1 MLARQYRD
9 RLSSIYNY
17 RLRLRAVVVSVV
29 ALTFILIAKILYLQV
44 VNADFYKV
52 RAENNRINV
61 LPILPVRGQIL
72 DRYGRVLSE
81 NQPAYALELKVGAD
95 PDSSRVIES
104 LREIVFISDH
114 DQERVETELKQAS
127 KFSSLV
133 IKDRLSEDEASLF
146 TSHAYR
152 FPELQLTAQP
162 YRRYPYGL
170 VTSHVIGHLGR
181 VNQRDLLDL
190 EDSGSRS
197 NYVRKDWIGKRG
209 VEQYYEKRLRGGL
222 GYNYVEV
229 NSKGKEIRIVNQRSP
244 LRGEN
249 VVLTI
254 DIDLQKVAYE
264 SLGDRRGAVVAID
277 PNNGEILSYVSKP
290 GYDPDLFIGGMNAEQ
305 WREIQGSADRP
316 LLDRV
321 TRGLYPPGS
330 TLKPFLGL
338 AALEDKLRTPSWKMS
353 DPGFFS
359 LSGGQYRFRDWK
371 KEGHGQ
377 VDLHKAIAQSCDT
390 YFYQLADDMGI
401 DELNQWLL
409 RFGFG
414 KKTGIDLSRE
424 YSGIAPSRSWK
435 KKRFGTSWYRGD
447 TISVGIG
454 QGYNLVT
461 PLQLAVATAALA
473 NGGTVHQPTLTKRDQ
488 LQTETVDGLFN
499 HGYTVRFS
507 DNNRKIVHEAL
518 KAVMKPGGTAV
529 QAAQGATYEIA
540 GKTGTAQVFGLDGEE
555 YNEDEIA
562 ERLRDHALFIAYAPA
577 DKPQLAVAVIVEN
590 GGHGGSAAAPVAR
603 QLFDQYLLNN
613 PVMTAERFE
622 ISR

>member
-1 MLARQYRD
+1 
-9 RLSSIYNY
+9 
-17 RLRLRAVVVSVV
+17 
-29 ALTFILIAKILYLQV
+29 
-44 VNADFYKV
+44 
-52 RAENNRINV
+52 
-61 LPILPVRGQIL
+61 
-72 DRYGRVLSE
+72 
-81 NQPAYALELKVGAD
+81 
-95 PDSSRVIES
+95 
-104 LREIVFISDH
+104 
-114 DQERVETELKQAS
+114 
-127 KFSSLV
+127 
-133 IKDRLSEDEASLF
+133 
-146 TSHAYR
+146 
-152 FPELQLTAQP
+152 
-162 YRRYPYGL
+162 
-170 VTSHVIGHLGR
+170 
-181 VNQRDLLDL
+181 
-190 EDSGSRS
+190 
-197 NYVRKDWIGKRG
+197 
-209 VEQYYEKRLRGGL
+209 
-222 GYNYVEV
+222 
-229 NSKGKEIRIVNQRSP
+229 
-244 LRGEN
+244 
-249 VVLTI
+249 
-254 DIDLQKVAYE
+254 
-264 SLGDRRGAVVAID
+264 
-277 PNNGEILSYVSKP
+277 
-290 GYDPDLFIGGMNAEQ
+290 
-305 WREIQGSADRP
+305 
-316 LLDRV
+316 
-321 TRGLYPPGS
+321 
-330 TLKPFLGL
+330 
-338 AALEDKLRTPSWKMS
+338 MS

-401 DELNQWLL
+401 DDLNQWLV

-488 LQTETVDGLFN
+488 LQTETGDGFFN
-499 HGYTVRFS
+499 HGHTVRFS
-507 DNNRKIVHEAL
+507 DNNLQIVHDAL

-529 QAAQGATYEIA
+529 QAARGATYEIA
-540 GKTGTAQVFGLDGEE
+540 GKTGTAQVFGLDGQE